1 MPNFAHILSSDRCK
15 TYWTGFTLWPQEHPC
30 YIWCNIIIFDVTLLY
45 LDEDGYKQYPSTTY
59 QQKSYW
65 QVNYSKFHKNIPFFK
80 PGCLKLCCV
89 VQGQFLPEAWGF
101 AMACHRLPNLAFFC
115 FSEELLY
122 YITNL
127 STTAIYL
134 QKQVSYVPQCVYC
147 KVVALY
153 LQTSLMYSR
162 TSMAWTSLGPWKFFR
177 DMSSLSHWRL
187 IMAPVQE
194 ANSDNLGKSFYTMI
208 VCWVYSLESNEYKQ
222 HTIPW

>member
-101 AMACHRLPNLAFFC
+101 AMACHRLPDLVYLFF
-115 FSEELLY
+115 FMGLE
-122 YITNL
+122 N
-127 STTAIYL
+127 
-134 QKQVSYVPQCVYC
+134 
-147 KVVALY
+147 
-153 LQTSLMYSR
+153 
-162 TSMAWTSLGPWKFFR
+162 AWTNSKSTNNSKSTMLIHLCQMDSSTSPIWTGP
-177 DMSSLSHWRL
+177 LL
-187 IMAPVQE
+187 IKGVSGLVVFIITSQYLMQTV
-194 ANSDNLGKSFYTMI
+194 
-208 VCWVYSLESNEYKQ
+208 
-222 HTIPW
+222 